1 MGCVSSFT
9 LVKQGTCRV
18 SPGTRETSPEPLN
31 YAHDS
36 TRGSSPSTRAST
48 SLSTRESSP
57 ESRLEIMSIS
67 TSSGSCVSPLP
78 PFGCTPPDSPLR
90 KTPIPPDSA
99 LFSKPAPDATRQ
111 RVKSFT
117 RSLRKA
123 RSFRATREKSAQPP
137 QEAAILDL
145 TGKEV
150 TFLIKKSLSGRVGWK
165 IMPED
170 DNLNLKINA
179 TILEQVMSRIRDMQF
194 SGEVIPAKMSIVIQ

>member
-78 PFGCTPPDSPLR
+78 PFHTPPDSPLR

-99 LFSKPAPDATRQ
+99 LFSKPPPDATRQ
-111 RVKSFT
+111 RVKIFT

-123 RSFRATREKSAQPP
+123 RSFRATMEKSAQPA
-137 QEAAILDL
+137 QEAAVLDL

-150 TFLIKKSLSGRVGWK
+150 SFLIKKSMSGRVGWK

-179 TILEQVMSRIRDMQF
+179 TILEQVMSRIR
-194 SGEVIPAKMSIVIQ
+194 